1 MPFSRV
7 FSKVHEFC
15 QTILQ
20 LDEASDEDKHDPQTH
35 TFPAETNTLSSSPSN
50 DHAVTA
56 TGDLLVQ
63 TAHEESNPPRKTPQE
78 IYRSIS
84 PKPVPVPDHSTN
96 PSPAFEAASAEAE
109 LDMLL
114 NSFSDST
121 TPEPLGASLAGIS
134 SSTTGVSG
142 EPTMKVNPTNIDD
155 AIDILLE
162 ETSSLAIVG
171 QRIPSSSSKT
181 ATESISSNNNPVPK
195 SKILDDFDS
204 WLDTI

>member
-1 MPFSRV
+1 M
-7 FSKVHEFC
+7 
-15 QTILQ
+15 Q

-35 TFPAETNTLSSSPSN
+35 TSPSN

-63 TAHEESNPPRKTPQE
+63 TAYEESNPSRKTPQQ
-78 IYRSIS
+78 
-84 PKPVPVPDHSTN
+84 HSTN
-96 PSPAFEAASAEAE
+96 PASAFEAASAEAE

-114 NSFSDST
+114 NSFPDST
-121 TPEPLGASLAGIS
+121 TPDSTGANI
-134 SSTTGVSG
+134 SG
-142 EPTMKVNPTNIDD
+142 EPTTKVNPTTIDD

-171 QRIPSSSSKT
+171 QRTSTVSKADT
-181 ATESISSNNNPVPK
+181 DSISSINNPVPK